1 MQLIRVQSWPVFS
14 WGEIFFL
21 YTYIIIQN
29 PTNGRVNVTLIEVA
43 LKVQDCYDNNLLE
56 YKVSVLYIFS
66 YEAFYKQLL
75 VHEFDNVAVVF
86 CEYLLE
92 KRQLLRKVKEFRV
105 KGTLLTI
112 FSWVWILRQSDRES
126 IILPIIQSSIHF
138 LKTPNLVNKYNA
150 RTVQM
155 TISNPML
162 FMIFYWQKFF
172 YLHNI

>member
-43 LKVQDCYDNNLLE
+43 LKEQDCYDNSLLE
-56 YKVSVLYIFS
+56 YKVSVLCIFS
-66 YEAFYKQLL
+66 YEAFYKKLL
-75 VHEFDNVAVVF
+75 VHEFDNVVVVF
-86 CEYLLE
+86 CEYPLK

-112 FSWVWILRQSDRES
+112 FS
-126 IILPIIQSSIHF
+126 
-138 LKTPNLVNKYNA
+138 
-150 RTVQM
+150 
-155 TISNPML
+155 
-162 FMIFYWQKFF
+162 
-172 YLHNI
+172 